1 MEENMCQN
9 NFNPLEEFVKRG
21 TGFVNGEKRVLKFF
35 QENKNKKDR
44 VDFLKNEF
52 GVGGFSFSSTEAN
65 LLTRGDTNAKEITLR
80 YNNDTDFGIEKKYT
94 WKELVDCIDAMIE
107 KEEYVNEK
115 I

>member
-1 MEENMCQN
+1 MCQN

-21 TGFVNGEKRVLKFF
+21 TGFVNGEKRVLKFL

-52 GVGGFSFSSTEAN
+52 GVGGFSFSSTESN
-65 LLTRGDTNAKEITLR
+65 LLTRGDTNAKGITLR

-107 KEEYVNEK
+107 KEEYVNER